1 MKTKIDKSLEEV
13 WEMKSQA
20 HKQFKNSEFNSYL
33 DYINSR
39 QLELQLK
46 YNLFSNKINNKEQL
60 ELI

>member
-33 DYINSR
+33 EYINSR
-39 QLELQLK
+39 QIEFELK
-46 YNLFSNKINNKEQL
+46 YNSYHSDANKQKHL